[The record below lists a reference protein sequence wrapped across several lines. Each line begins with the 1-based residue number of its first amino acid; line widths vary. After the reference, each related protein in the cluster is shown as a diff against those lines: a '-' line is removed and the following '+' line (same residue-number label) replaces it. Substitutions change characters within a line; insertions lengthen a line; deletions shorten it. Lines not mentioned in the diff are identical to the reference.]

1 LGAGGREFDSP
12 HPDHRR
18 RHRRISSS
26 YLAASLHQVRV
37 HLGNL
42 LTDKVALVTGAGRG
56 IGRAIAV
63 ALAGEG
69 AKVALTGR
77 DAPRL
82 EKVMGE
88 IQQAGGQAASWRM
101 DVSDET
107 AVEGTVQ
114 KILADW
120 GQIDILVNNAAI
132 IHHDTPVWATP
143 IADWDEE
150 MAINLR
156 GTFLCC
162 HYVLPQMVERHS
174 GVVINIG
181 SSSGTIPEDMFGA
194 YGATKWG
201 VIGYTTSLAKSV
213 REHGVRVNGL
223 NPGWVE
229 TGMTAG
235 RVPPN
240 AGPEWT
246 QPEDIAQAALFLAAH
261 APADMTGQFINL
273 FGANDHSGHAPGPV

>member
-1 LGAGGREFDSP
+1 
-12 HPDHRR
+12 
-18 RHRRISSS
+18 
-26 YLAASLHQVRV
+26 LAD
-37 HLGNL
+37 L

-77 DAPRL
+77 NTSRL
-82 EKVMGE
+82 DQVLAEV
-88 IQQAGGQAASWRM
+88 QQAGGQAATWQM
-101 DVSDET
+101 DVSDES
-107 AVEGTVQ
+107 AVEATVQ
-114 KILADW
+114 EILAKW

-132 IHHDTPVWATP
+132 IHHETPVWSAP
-143 IADWDEE
+143 IAEWDEE

-162 HYVLPQMVERHS
+162 HYVLPQMVERRS

-181 SSSGTIPEDMFGA
+181 SSSGTIPEDMSGA

-213 REHGVRVNGL
+213 REHRVQVNGL

-229 TGMTAG
+229 TDMTAG
-235 RVPPN
+235 QIPAN

-246 QPEDIAQAALFLAAH
+246 QPEDIARAALFLAAH

>member
-1 LGAGGREFDSP
+1 MGD
-12 HPDHRR
+12 
-18 RHRRISSS
+18 
-26 YLAASLHQVRV
+26 
-37 HLGNL
+37 L
-42 LTDKVALVTGAGRG
+42 LKDKVALVTGAGRG
-56 IGRAIAV
+56 IGRAIAI
-63 ALAGEG
+63 AMAGEG

-77 DAPRL
+77 NTGRL
-82 EKVMGE
+82 EQVMGE
-88 IQQAGGQAASWRM
+88 IQLAGGEAALWPM
-101 DVSDET
+101 DVSKE
-107 AVEGTVQ
+107 AEVEGTVR
-114 KILADW
+114 KILDRW
-120 GQIDILVNNAAI
+120 GRIDILVNNAGI
-132 IHHDTPVWATP
+132 IHGDNPVWQTS
-143 IADWDEE
+143 ISDWDEE

-162 HYVLPQMVERHS
+162 HYVLPRMVDRKE

-181 SSSGTIPEDMFGA
+181 SSSGTIPEDMSGA

-213 REHGVRVNGL
+213 RPHGVRVNGL

-229 TGMTAG
+229 TAMTATTA
-235 RVPPN
+235 PPG

-246 QPEDIAQAALFLAAH
+246 QPEDIARAALFLAAH

>member
-1 LGAGGREFDSP
+1 
-12 HPDHRR
+12 
-18 RHRRISSS
+18 
-26 YLAASLHQVRV
+26 LAHI
-37 HLGNL
+37 
-42 LTDKVALVTGAGRG
+42 LTDKVALVTGAGGG
-56 IGRAIAV
+56 IGRSIAIT
-63 ALAGEG
+63 LAGEG

-77 DAPRL
+77 NISRL
-82 EKVMGE
+82 DQVRRE
-88 IQQAGGQAASWRM
+88 IQQAEGQADVWRM
-101 DVSDET
+101 DVSDESAVET
-107 AVEGTVQ
+107 AVGE
-114 KILADW
+114 ILGSW

-132 IHHDTPVWATP
+132 IHSRTPVWETP
-143 IADWDEE
+143 ISEWDEE

-162 HYVLPQMVERHS
+162 HYVLPQMVERS
-174 GVVINIG
+174 QGVVINIG
-181 SSSGTIPEDMFGA
+181 SSSGTIAEDLFGG

-213 REHGVRVNGL
+213 RQHGVRVNGL

-235 RVPPN
+235 QIPED

-246 QPEDIAQAALFLAAH
+246 QPEDIAKAALFLAAH

-273 FGANDHSGHAPGPV
+273 FGANDHSGHAPSTV

>member
-1 LGAGGREFDSP
+1 MADP
-12 HPDHRR
+12 
-18 RHRRISSS
+18 
-26 YLAASLHQVRV
+26 
-37 HLGNL
+37 
-42 LTDKVALVTGAGRG
+42 LTNKVVLVTGAGRG
-56 IGRAIAV
+56 IGRAIAI
-63 ALAGEG
+63 AMAGEG

-77 DAPRL
+77 DTGRL
-82 EKVMGE
+82 EQVTGE
-88 IQQAGGQAASWRM
+88 ITLAGGQAAPWRM
-101 DVSDET
+101 DVSSEAEIED
-107 AVEGTVQ
+107 AVG
-114 KILADW
+114 KITEQW
-120 GQIDILVNNAAI
+120 GRIDILVNNAGI
-132 IHHDTPVWATP
+132 IHADNPVWSTS
-143 IADWDEE
+143 ISHWDQE

-162 HYVLPQMVERHS
+162 HYVLPQMVER
-174 GVVINIG
+174 GEGIIINIG
-181 SSSGTIPEDMFGA
+181 SSSGTIPEDMSGA

-213 REHGVRVNGL
+213 RPHGVRVNGL

-235 RVPPN
+235 QIPPN

-246 QPEDIAQAALFLAAH
+246 QPEDIARAALFLAAH

>member
-1 LGAGGREFDSP
+1 
-12 HPDHRR
+12 
-18 RHRRISSS
+18 
-26 YLAASLHQVRV
+26 LA
-37 HLGNL
+37 NL

-56 IGRAIAV
+56 IGRAIAI

-77 DAPRL
+77 TVPWL
-82 EKVMGE
+82 NQVMGE
-88 IQQAGGQAASWRM
+88 IQKAGGHAESWQM
-101 DVSDET
+101 DVSDES
-107 AVEGTVQ
+107 AVEATVQ
-114 KILADW
+114 EILDRW
-120 GQIDILVNNAAI
+120 DRIDILVNNAAI
-132 IHHDTPVWATP
+132 IHHDTPVWNTP

-162 HYVLPQMVERHS
+162 HYVLPQMVERRQ

-181 SSSGTIPEDMFGA
+181 SSSGTIPEDMSGA

-213 REHGVRVNGL
+213 REHGVQVNGL

-229 TGMTAG
+229 TDMTAG
-235 RVPPN
+235 QIPAN

-246 QPEDIAQAALFLAAH
+246 QPEDISRAALFLAAH
-261 APADMTGQFINL
+261 APSDMTGQFINL

>member
-1 LGAGGREFDSP
+1 MTDP
-12 HPDHRR
+12 
-18 RHRRISSS
+18 
-26 YLAASLHQVRV
+26 
-37 HLGNL
+37 
-42 LTDKVALVTGAGRG
+42 LTNKVVLVTGAGRG
-56 IGRAIAV
+56 IGRAIAI
-63 ALAGEG
+63 AMAGEG

-77 DAPRL
+77 DTGRL
-82 EKVMGE
+82 EQVTGE
-88 IQQAGGQAASWRM
+88 ITLAGGQAAPWRM
-101 DVSDET
+101 DVSSEAEIED
-107 AVEGTVQ
+107 AVG
-114 KILADW
+114 KITEQW
-120 GQIDILVNNAAI
+120 GRIDILVNNAGI
-132 IHHDTPVWATP
+132 IHADNPVWSTP
-143 IADWDEE
+143 ISHWDQE

-162 HYVLPQMVERHS
+162 HYVLPQMVER
-174 GVVINIG
+174 GEGIIINIG
-181 SSSGTIPEDMFGA
+181 SSSGTIPEDMSGA

-213 REHGVRVNGL
+213 RPHGVRVNGL

-235 RVPPN
+235 QIPPN

-246 QPEDIAQAALFLAAH
+246 QPEDIARAALFLAAH

>member
-1 LGAGGREFDSP
+1 MS
-12 HPDHRR
+12 
-18 RHRRISSS
+18 
-26 YLAASLHQVRV
+26 LA
-37 HLGNL
+37 NL
-42 LTDKVALVTGAGRG
+42 LTDKVVLVTGAGRG
-56 IGRAIAV
+56 IGRAIAM
-63 ALAGEG
+63 AMAGEG

-77 DAPRL
+77 DIGRL
-82 EKVMGE
+82 EILSEE
-88 IQQAGGQAASWRM
+88 IQHAGGQSALWRM
-101 DVSDET
+101 DVSSET
-107 AVEGTVQ
+107 EVADSVG
-114 KILADW
+114 KITDLW
-120 GQIDILVNNAAI
+120 GQIDILVNNAGI
-132 IHHDTPVWATP
+132 IHSDKPVWETS
-143 IADWDEE
+143 ISEWDEE

-162 HYVLPQMVERHS
+162 HYVIPQMVERKD

-181 SSSGTIPEDMFGA
+181 SSSGTIPEDMSGA

-213 REHGVRVNGL
+213 RPHGVRVNGL

-235 RVPPN
+235 QIPTG

-246 QPEDIAQAALFLAAH
+246 QPEDIARAALFLAVH

-273 FGANDHSGHAPGPV
+273 FGANDHSGHAPAH